1 MYYDFIMATLSIS
14 LDEKLKKEIE
24 RFSKEDGV
32 SKSVVVRRLLEQA
45 AWDRTWKSMS
55 VQIRKKLDALNLST
69 VNDIEKFLR

>member
-1 MYYDFIMATLSIS
+1 MTTLSIS

-45 AWDRTWKSMS
+45 AWERTWKEMS
-55 VQIRKKLDALNLST
+55 VQIRKKLDALNLT
-69 VNDIEKFLR
+69 NVDDIEKYLG

>member
-1 MYYDFIMATLSIS
+1 MTTLSIS

-45 AWDRTWKSMS
+45 AWERTWKDMS
-55 VQIRKKLDALNLST
+55 AQIRKKLDALNLTSAD
-69 VNDIEKFLR
+69 DIENYLG

>member
-1 MYYDFIMATLSIS
+1 MTTLSIS

-45 AWDRTWKSMS
+45 AWERTWKDMS
-55 VQIRKKLDALNLST
+55 AQVRKKLDALNLTSID
-69 VNDIEKFLR
+69 DIEKYLG

>member
-1 MYYDFIMATLSIS
+1 MTTLSIS

-45 AWDRTWKSMS
+45 AWERTWKDMS
-55 VQIRKKLDALNLST
+55 AQIRKKLDALSLTSID
-69 VNDIEKFLR
+69 DIEKYLG

>member
-1 MYYDFIMATLSIS
+1 MTTLSIS

-45 AWDRTWKSMS
+45 AWERTWKDMS
-55 VQIRKKLDALNLST
+55 AQIRKKLDELNLTS
-69 VNDIEKFLR
+69 VDDIEKYLG

>member
-1 MYYDFIMATLSIS
+1 MATLSIS

-45 AWDRTWKSMS
+45 AWERTWKDMS
-55 VQIRKKLDALNLST
+55 AQIRKKLDTLSLT
-69 VNDIEKFLR
+69 SIDGIEKYLG

>member
-1 MYYDFIMATLSIS
+1 MTTLSIS

-45 AWDRTWKSMS
+45 AWERTWKDMS
-55 VQIRKKLDALNLST
+55 AQIRKKLDTLNLTST
-69 VNDIEKFLR
+69 DDIEKYLG

>member
-1 MYYDFIMATLSIS
+1 MTTLSIS

-45 AWDRTWKSMS
+45 AWERTWKEMS
-55 VQIRKKLDALNLST
+55 AQIRKKLDELNLT
-69 VNDIEKFLR
+69 NVDDIEKYLG

>member
-1 MYYDFIMATLSIS
+1 MTTLSIS

-45 AWDRTWKSMS
+45 TWERTWKEMS
-55 VQIRKKLDALNLST
+55 VQIRKKLDNLNLSSAE
-69 VNDIEKFLR
+69 DIEKYLG